1 MMEKMKSVTLIILV
15 IISLVQSYFLAY
27 SSPKFDNVVQTD
39 YVQNEVIGTQAE
51 RGDILFPE
59 QIILHS
65 GHNTHTLLPLSQQF
79 YSMIYDNFLK
89 RKFYDGFRRYDT
101 SSVYLNWD
109 YIRKQNPG
117 IELRFK
123 EAIPLHVLQSILQIK
138 QEAPLVDEM
147 ISRIWIYTVDN
158 TDEVHTFFLTNK
170 SSVVYEATK
179 VDISADNVKKFVAFG
194 QYRTTYHSV
203 TGDYYL
209 PDDSLTMTRIQAS
222 YSEFTADQLKRN
234 LFVDPSMTRYF
245 VERDLTQ
252 IYTDGKR
259 ALQLKNVTHWMKY
272 SDPISTPVDNSN
284 DAKENLLSSIQF
296 INEHGGWNGTYIY
309 SRMSSDLDTG
319 SQTFLFRQYVDN
331 SVDNYPLIG
340 LSPNNF
346 GYIKLV
352 LQRGV
357 VSVYERSL
365 INIDNNSIEKK
376 EAFLPGGKTL
386 DNMIDNYAKKLEIVS
401 VFPAYQ
407 VIVIRGKKV
416 DLVPR
421 WAVELKDGTNE
432 FIY

>member
-1 MMEKMKSVTLIILV
+1 MMEKMKSVTLTILV
-15 IISLVQSYFLAY
+15 ILSLVQSYFLAY

-51 RGDILFPE
+51 LGDILFPE

-65 GHNTHTLLPLSQQF
+65 GNNTHTLLPLSLQF

-89 RKFYDGFRRYDT
+89 RKFYDGFRRYET
-101 SSVYLNWD
+101 SSLNLNWD
-109 YIRKQNPG
+109 YIRKVNPG

-147 ISRIWIYTVDN
+147 ISRIWIYVVAN
-158 TDEVHTFFLTNK
+158 TDEVHTYFLTNN
-170 SSVVYEATK
+170 SSVVYEAMK
-179 VDISADNVKKFVAFG
+179 VDISADNVKKYVAFG
-194 QYRTTYHSV
+194 QYLTTYHSL

-209 PDDSLTMTRIQAS
+209 PDDSLIMTRIQAS

-252 IYTDGKR
+252 TYTDGKR
-259 ALQLKNVTHWMKY
+259 ALQLKNATHWMKY
-272 SDPISTPVDNSN
+272 SDPISTPVNNNN
-284 DAKENLLSSIQF
+284 DAKENLLSSIKF

-309 SRMSSDLDTG
+309 NRMISDLDTG

-331 SVDNYPLIG
+331 YPLIG
-340 LSPNNF
+340 LPPNEF

-365 INIDNNSIEKK
+365 INIDNNSIVKK

-386 DNMIDNYAKKLEIVS
+386 DNLIDNYAKRFEIVT

-407 VIVIRGKKV
+407 VVVVKGKKV